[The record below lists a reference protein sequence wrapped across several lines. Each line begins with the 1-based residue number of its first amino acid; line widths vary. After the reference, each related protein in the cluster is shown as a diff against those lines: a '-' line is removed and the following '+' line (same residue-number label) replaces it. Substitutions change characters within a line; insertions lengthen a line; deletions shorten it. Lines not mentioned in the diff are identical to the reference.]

1 MRSLRPVP
9 IPSIQLSSFDRFL
22 PCNSHHV
29 RENQDR
35 NVRPPHFH
43 VAHPRRGTIRRRT
56 VSFQRVP
63 PGTWNRLE
71 DEIANRDNDVPIRLF
86 GCEIPI
92 RDLINL
98 TPSPSIFNRI
108 RTELR
113 AYVMQRFGSP
123 PDMTA
128 VMGQFFDEC

>member
-35 NVRPPHFH
+35 NARPQHFH

-56 VSFQRVP
+56 YSFQRVP
-63 PGTWNRLE
+63 QGTWNRLE
-71 DEIANRDNDVPIRLF
+71 GSFISIKQLN
-86 GCEIPI
+86 
-92 RDLINL
+92 INVYL
-98 TPSPSIFNRI
+98 S
-108 RTELR
+108 LL
-113 AYVMQRFGSP
+113 
-123 PDMTA
+123 
-128 VMGQFFDEC
+128 